1 MAPPTNVNSGGQ
13 HELDTSTRKQFCA
26 HAQPKSVLKAPEPV
40 HVHHDVHDK
49 DSHQTHKLL
58 KQVKFTPVTVGVEV
72 NLAYT

>member
-1 MAPPTNVNSGGQ
+1 MSKIPVHAS
-13 HELDTSTRKQFCA
+13 FYA

-58 KQVKFTPVTVGVEV
+58 KASETHTG
-72 NLAYT
+72 N

>member
-1 MAPPTNVNSGGQ
+1 MSKIPVHAS
-13 HELDTSTRKQFCA
+13 FYA